1 MSGFQ
6 TAELVSDG
14 GLHEVRDG
22 PTRQSENG
30 ERGGEEAKHS
40 EEEDHGNVMRV
51 RPGEGRRHS

>member
-1 MSGFQ
+1 M
-6 TAELVSDG
+6 V

-22 PTRQSENG
+22 PTRQSESG

-40 EEEDHGNVMRV
+40 KEEDQGDVMRV